1 MLDLLKNL
9 FAKNEKKEKEWGLYL
24 LGAMVCV
31 CLVLALGMLTGCGKD
46 EKKKQTDSQIEMFEV
61 KTKVRFMPD
70 GLSYQSVDVTFYID
84 DDDLDEKQIS
94 YCEKIFKE
102 SYSLS
107 DAEWQAL
114 LKDGEITISTRRD

>member
-1 MLDLLKNL
+1 MKDVLEKLLSNG
-9 FAKNEKKEKEWGLYL
+9 KEKEGKLGIYF
-24 LGAMVCV
+24 LGAVVCV
-31 CLVLALGMLTGCGKD
+31 CLVFALSMLTGCGKD
-46 EKKKQTDSQIEMFEV
+46 EKNKRTDSQIEMFEV

-84 DDDLDEKQIS
+84 DNDLDEKQIN
-94 YCEKIFKE
+94 YCERIFKE
-102 SYSLS
+102 NYALS